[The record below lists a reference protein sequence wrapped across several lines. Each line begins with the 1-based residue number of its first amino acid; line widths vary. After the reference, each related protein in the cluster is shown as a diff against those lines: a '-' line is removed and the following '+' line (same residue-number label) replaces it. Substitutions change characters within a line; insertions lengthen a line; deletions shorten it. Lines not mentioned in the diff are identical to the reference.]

1 MLGLFVCQ
9 ELMRCLF
16 FRLRQSNLASHR
28 LAFPA
33 LPVYRFRR
41 RTLISHSL
49 KPAWSDRSSLLRE
62 RSQAGLPSPPP
73 LSFMGLNHLE
83 TFAIRCARSINLL
96 RIRLEPSSQFGFFCH
111 LIARYYSAYN
121 FLDYLSVKSDKQR
134 GIYYLRLHDCVVL
147 VPDHRTI
154 YRKTSYLED
163 RRQAYCCQRSYEVCT
178 QLTLHSK

>member
-28 LAFPA
+28 LASPA

-121 FLDYLSVKSDKQR
+121 SSIICPSKVTNREEYTIS
-134 GIYYLRLHDCVVL
+134 GCMIVL
-147 VPDHRTI
+147 FSCPTTERFI
-154 YRKTSYLED
+154 ARP
-163 RRQAYCCQRSYEVCT
+163 AI
-178 QLTLHSK
+178 